1 MSEYKVNGKATR
13 RPAGYDSFD
22 YSKKTKTR
30 NTQLLHGEGKEGFK
44 APQHAKITI
53 DGIFKAIYAWK
64 EQGKP
69 LENVA
74 RIKVHSNKELEK
86 SNGKDE
92 GMTH

>member
-74 RIKVHSNKELEK
+74 RIKVH
-86 SNGKDE
+86 
-92 GMTH
+92 